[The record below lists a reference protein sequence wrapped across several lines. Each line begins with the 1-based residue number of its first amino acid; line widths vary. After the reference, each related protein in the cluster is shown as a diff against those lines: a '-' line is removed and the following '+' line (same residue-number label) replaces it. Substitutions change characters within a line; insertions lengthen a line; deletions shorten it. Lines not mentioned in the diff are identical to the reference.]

1 MSPTERPEQVRQK
14 KPFLSLLTDVPHLIV
29 QLMRA
34 ELELLKAELV
44 SKLKSIG
51 IGLGLFVISLTL
63 ISLASLLFI
72 FAGVFALSLVVPLWA
87 AALIAG
93 GGVLLIAIV
102 VAGVGAA
109 AMASTSSPAP
119 NETIESIRRDIRVIR
134 GQK

>member
-1 MSPTERPEQVRQK
+1 MSAAERGDQAREK
-14 KPFLSLLTDVPHLIV
+14 KPFLSLLTDVPHLIA

-34 ELELLKAELV
+34 ELELLKTELI

-63 ISLASLLFI
+63 ILLALLLFV
-72 FAGVFALSLVVPLWA
+72 FAAVFALSLVVPLWA

-93 GGVLLIAIV
+93 AGVLLVAIV
-102 VAGVGAA
+102 FAGVGAA
-109 AMASTSSPAP
+109 SMASTRSPAP